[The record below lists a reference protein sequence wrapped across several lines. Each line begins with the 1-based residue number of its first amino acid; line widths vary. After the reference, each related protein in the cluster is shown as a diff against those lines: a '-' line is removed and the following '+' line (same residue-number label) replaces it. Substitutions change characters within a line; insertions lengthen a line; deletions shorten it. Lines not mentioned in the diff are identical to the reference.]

1 LNPIVQFNTIVLF
14 IEGSMSVEQTDQL
27 IRLILNSILIVIACA
42 IVFNSF
48 LMRHA
53 AILNRMR
60 AVQQDY
66 VDLLRTTETH
76 LRHLRHS
83 YRMAHAS
90 VLLAQAALLFCVA
103 STVVIAFR
111 TFIPANWLI
120 QMALLLFIGGVALL
134 LVSVAVML
142 HDIRTA
148 NTSLW
153 EELNWTLSLSS
164 NSAKPGSA
172 LSRSRVPRSGRRRAS
187 L

>member
-1 LNPIVQFNTIVLF
+1 
-14 IEGSMSVEQTDQL
+14 MSVEQTDQL

-42 IVFNSF
+42 IIFNSF

-66 VDLLRTTETH
+66 VELLRMTELSQSDRLMQLKTH
-76 LRHLRHS
+76 LHHLRHS

-90 VLLAQAALLFCVA
+90 VLFAQAALLLCVA

-111 TFIPANWLI
+111 TFIPANSLI

-164 NSAKPGSA
+164 NSSKLGPA
-172 LSRSRVPRSGRRRAS
+172 LSRSRAPRSGRRRAS